1 MLDWSDLQH
10 FLAVARG
17 GTLAAAAASL
27 RINPTTVGR
36 RLAALEDGV
45 GTRLFDRTPEG
56 YVLSAAGRDL
66 LVRAERM
73 EAEALSVE
81 RELAGADQRLAGTVR
96 LTATEMLATRFIMP
110 EVHRLH
116 AAHPDITLDLVC
128 SNRSVSLARREA
140 DIALRLARPV
150 EENIVT
156 RRLAAIDLSLYAA
169 RSYLAQHGG
178 APAGESLGDASPA
191 SLDGHRVLAFADA
204 RAFAIENRW
213 LDERLGSGRV
223 VMRSDS
229 VSSIYAAVVAGLG
242 VALLPRAVA
251 DRDDALVAL
260 SQDGP
265 EPRVIWQAVHADV
278 AKSGRVR
285 AVLAFLGDILR

>member
-169 RSYLAQHGG
+169 RAYVDQHGG
-178 APAGESLGDASPA
+178 ASPDGT
-191 SLDGHRVLAFADA
+191 LDGHRVLAFADA

-223 VMRSDS
+223 LMRSDS

-251 DRDDALVAL
+251 DRDGALVAL
-260 SQDGP
+260 SQEGP

-285 AVLAFLGDILR
+285 AVLAFLGDILH

>member
-36 RLAALEDGV
+36 RLAALEEGV

-81 RELAGADQRLAGTVR
+81 RELAGADQRLAGTVK

-128 SNRSVSLARREA
+128 SNRSVSLSRREA

-156 RRLAAIDLSLYAA
+156 RRLAAIDLALYAA

-178 APAGESLGDASPA
+178 PTAAAT
-191 SLDGHRVLAFADA
+191 LDGHRVLAFADS

-213 LDERLGSGRV
+213 LDERLGSGLV

-251 DRDDALVAL
+251 DRDGALVAL

-285 AVLAFLGDILR
+285 AVLAFLGDILH